1 MLKTFQFSYVCR
13 MLENPNL
20 VVILMI
26 IANVLFSMKGFDN
39 FHFFEMYKFQINK
52 ISNGEKIRMISAG
65 FLHADWMHLGFN
77 MYALYLFGGIVS
89 SMLGIFSF
97 LIIYF
102 GSLLAGSLY
111 SYFYHKDEPYYS
123 AIGASGAVS
132 GIVYASILLFPDM
145 KLLLFFAIPMPGYVF
160 GVGYLLY
167 SIYGMKKQLGNIGH
181 AAHLGG
187 TIGGFA
193 ITLLLVP
200 SLFLTNTIFVVL
212 LAIPIVFLLL
222 FGSKLKNL

>member
-1 MLKTFQFSYVCR
+1 

-20 VVILMI
+20 VVILII
-26 IANVLFSMKGFDN
+26 IANVLFSMKGFDDY
-39 FHFFEMYKFQINK
+39 HFFEKYKFQIHK
-52 ISNGEKIRMISAG
+52 ISIGEKIRMISAG

-97 LIIYF
+97 LLIYF
-102 GSLLAGSLY
+102 GSLLAGNLY
-111 SYFYHKDEPYYS
+111 TYFYHKDEPYYS

-167 SIYGMKKQLGNIGH
+167 SIYGMKKQSGNIGH

-187 TIGGFA
+187 AIGGFA

-212 LAIPIVFLLL
+212 LAIPIFFLLL

>member
-1 MLKTFQFSYVCR
+1 MLKTFQFSYFCR

-20 VVILMI
+20 VVILII
-26 IANVLFSMKGFDN
+26 IANVLFSMKGFDDY
-39 FHFFEMYKFQINK
+39 HFFEKYKFQIHK
-52 ISNGEKIRMISAG
+52 ISIGEKIRMISAG

-97 LIIYF
+97 LLIYF
-102 GSLLAGSLY
+102 GSLLAGNLFT
-111 SYFYHKDEPYYS
+111 YFYHKDEPYYS
-123 AIGASGAVS
+123 AVGASGAVS

-167 SIYGMKKQLGNIGH
+167 SIYGMKKQSGNIGH

-187 TIGGFA
+187 AIGGFA

-212 LAIPIVFLLL
+212 LAIPIFFLLL

>member
-1 MLKTFQFSYVCR
+1 LLKTFQFSYVCR

-39 FHFFEMYKFQINK
+39 FHFFEKYKFQINK

>member
-1 MLKTFQFSYVCR
+1 
-13 MLENPNL
+13 MLENQNL
-20 VVILMI
+20 VVILII
-26 IANVLFSMKGFDN
+26 IANVLFSMKGFEN
-39 FHFFEMYKFQINK
+39 YTFFEMYKFQINK
-52 ISNGEKIRMISAG
+52 ILNGEKIRMISSG
-65 FLHADWMHLGFN
+65 FLHADWVHLGFN
-77 MYALYLFGGIVS
+77 MYALYLFGDIVS
-89 SMLGIFSF
+89 KILGIPNF

-102 GSLLAGSLY
+102 GSLLAGSLSTFY
-111 SYFYHKDEPYYS
+111 YHKNEPFYS

-145 KLLLFFAIPMPGYVF
+145 QLLLFFAIPVPGYVF

-167 SIYGMKKQLGNIGH
+167 SIYVMRKQLGNIGH

-200 SLFLTNTIFVVL
+200 ELFILNTIFVVL
-212 LAIPIVFLLL
+212 LTIPIILLL
-222 FGSKLKNL
+222 VFGNKLKSL

>member
-1 MLKTFQFSYVCR
+1 

-20 VVILMI
+20 IVIITI
-26 IANVLFSMKGFDN
+26 IANVLFSMKGFDDYG
-39 FHFFEMYKFQINK
+39 FFEKYKFQINK
-52 ISNGEKIRMISAG
+52 ISNGEKIRMLSSG
-65 FLHADWMHLGFN
+65 FLHADWIHLGFN
-77 MYALYLFGGIVS
+77 MYALYLFGRIIS
-89 SMLGIFSF
+89 SILGTPNF

-102 GSLLAGSLY
+102 GSLLVGSLY
-111 SYFYHKDEPYYS
+111 TFFYHKNELYYS

-132 GIVYASILLFPDM
+132 GIVYASILLFPEM
-145 KLLLFFAIPMPGYVF
+145 ELLLFFAIPMPGYVF

-187 TIGGFA
+187 AIGGFA

-200 SLFLTNTIFVVL
+200 ELFLVNTIFVVL
-212 LAIPIVFLLL
+212 LAIPIILLL
-222 FGSKLKNL
+222 IFGNKLKSL

>member
-1 MLKTFQFSYVCR
+1 
-13 MLENPNL
+13 MLENQNL
-20 VVILMI
+20 VVILII
-26 IANVLFSMKGFDN
+26 IANVLFSMKGFEN
-39 FHFFEMYKFQINK
+39 YTFFEMYKFQINK
-52 ISNGEKIRMISAG
+52 ILNGEKIRMISSG
-65 FLHADWMHLGFN
+65 FLHADWVHLGFN
-77 MYALYLFGGIVS
+77 MYALYLFGDIVS
-89 SMLGIFSF
+89 KILGIPNF

-111 SYFYHKDEPYYS
+111 TLYYHKNEPFYS

-145 KLLLFFAIPMPGYVF
+145 QLLLFFAIPVPGYVF

-167 SIYGMKKQLGNIGH
+167 SIYVMRKQLGNIGH

-200 SLFLTNTIFVVL
+200 ELFILNTIFVVL
-212 LAIPIVFLLL
+212 LTIPIILLL
-222 FGSKLKNL
+222 VFGNKLKSL